1 MSADKEQL
9 AIALEYGQNDAP
21 VVTASGRAELAEAI
35 IEAAKSAGIP
45 IHTDAD
51 LTGLLTLLEVDEAI
65 PESLY
70 RVVAE
75 VLAYSYWIRG
85 MKPGDEKEA
94 GSSS

>member
-1 MSADKEQL
+1 MEREQL
-9 AIALEYGQNDAP
+9 AIALEYGKNDAP
-21 VVTASGRAELAEAI
+21 IVTASGRGELAEAI
-35 IEAAKSAGIP
+35 IAAAKEFGIP

-51 LTGLLTLLEVDEAI
+51 LTGLLSLLEVEQAI

-85 MKPGDEKEA
+85 MKPGDENR
-94 GSSS
+94 SSDN